1 MGKEKKQKRL
11 LATEKSVLAT
21 VDKLEQHLGRQ
32 ETDEEYIHRLRVH
45 IKHLRAW
52 LRLLRIHKEHADWKT
67 LDHELRDMARS
78 LGHARDAQVVD
89 ATLQELLNYT
99 VDEQETLAIE
109 KLLPHSYDQ
118 VTTVNRDWPNF
129 KLGMYELLLTL
140 KAEFILAKSTK
151 QVRKNLMRSYK
162 RTAGSATPVFNSDI
176 DFESLHQFRKNVKAL
191 NYQIGYINPAFDN
204 KGKQIKRRLS
214 VLGELLGKIHDLD
227 LVGQF
232 VRSLPPRTI
241 NKQDRAAAQAV
252 TNRQLRKLLTECKTV
267 FDEVFSVTPEKFVR
281 QIT

>member
-1 MGKEKKQKRL
+1 MGKQKKIKRL

-32 ETDEEYIHRLRVH
+32 ETDEEYIHRIRVH

-52 LRLLRIHKEHADWKT
+52 LRLLRIQKEHGDWKS

-78 LGHARDAQVVD
+78 LGHARDAQVID

-99 VDEQETLAIE
+99 VNEAETLAIE

-118 VTTVNRDWPNF
+118 TTTVNIDWPDF
-129 KLGMYELLLTL
+129 KMNMYELLLTL
-140 KAEFILAKSTK
+140 KAEFLLAKSVK
-151 QVRKNLMRSYK
+151 QIRKDLMRSYK
-162 RTAGSATPVFNSDI
+162 RTVGSAITAFGNDN
-176 DFESLHQFRKNVKAL
+176 DFESLHQLRKNVKAL
-191 NYQIGYINPAFDN
+191 NYQIGYINKAFDN
-204 KGKQIKRRLS
+204 KGKKVKRKLAL
-214 VLGELLGKIHDLD
+214 LGELLGKVHDLD

-232 VRSLPPRTI
+232 VRALPPRTI
-241 NKQDRAAAQAV
+241 NKQDRTAAQAV
-252 TNRQLRKLLTECKTV
+252 ANRQLHKLLTECRAI
-267 FDEVFSVTPEKFVR
+267 FDDVFSVTSEKFVR